1 MSHRSGWHAVP
12 EAAAVLGAM
21 APRPADLPAVG
32 PLWRYGT
39 TLPGAAL
46 AAARRSPHG
55 PVLVD
60 HQGPLDGEGLAREV
74 EVAAAR
80 LTGELHAARAARGAA
95 GGEPAPRIAVHARD
109 HRGQVATVIAAGA
122 LGVDVVLIGPSV
134 GTTRLRS
141 ILGRTRPDVVVH
153 DDATAAGLAAALD
166 PGTRQYDCSP
176 RPDPAA
182 VREEPSGGPAHPA
195 DRWRRRRVGTLHLLS
210 SGTTHTPHATARPGV
225 RRGQLGT
232 VLSLLAALGLRRGEP
247 VLVTAPLSHGHGL
260 SVFSAALVIGAPVLL
275 GHGQSAERLAE
286 LINTHGVGAVLGV
299 PAQLQ
304 ALVQV
309 LETHS
314 PRPPLR
320 RIAAGS
326 APLSIDLA
334 ARIEALYPGALVD
347 FFGTSET
354 GTATIATAADLR
366 DAPGTVGRPATGVC
380 LRIRDD
386 DGTDVPDGVTG
397 RLWLRSP
404 WRAADTQRGFVATG
418 DVGHLD
424 AKGRLFLAGRADD
437 IVVVG
442 GHNVHLGE
450 VRDWFL
456 RQHEVS
462 DAVVHAVPD
471 ECLGQVLRVEVSG
484 VGVDDEVLLGRAR
497 AELGSARAPRR
508 VDTVGAGQAHTTPGH
523 RGLGPSPHEGK
534 SRVSQTD
541 VPTIVRNDAVGQ
553 YEIWVGGTRA
563 GIAAFHTEAAGTGF
577 SHTLVDDEFAGQGL
591 GSALARGAL
600 DDTVARGE
608 TIVPY
613 CPFIAA
619 YLRRH
624 HDYDDSVHWPDPA
637 QGR

>member
-60 HQGPLDGEGLAREV
+60 HRGLLDGEGLAREV

-80 LTGELHAARAARGAA
+80 LTGELRVARADRGAA

-166 PGTRQYDCSP
+166 PGTRHYDCSP

-182 VREEPSGGPAHPA
+182 VGGDPSGGPARPA

-225 RRGQLGT
+225 RRAQLAT

-260 SVFSAALVIGAPVLL
+260 SVFSAALVIGAPVVL
-275 GHGQSAERLAE
+275 GHGQAPERWAE
-286 LINTHGVGAVLGV
+286 LIDTHRIGAVLGV
-299 PAQLQ
+299 PAQLLG
-304 ALVQV
+304 LVDV
-309 LETHS
+309 LETYS

-326 APLSIDLA
+326 APLPVDLA
-334 ARIEALYPGALVD
+334 TRIEALYPGALVD

-366 DAPGTVGRPATGVC
+366 AAPGTVGRPATGVR

-386 DGTDVPDGVTG
+386 GADVPDGVTG

-404 WRAADTQRGFVATG
+404 WRAADTPGGFVATG

-424 AKGRLFLAGRADD
+424 GTGRLFLAGRADD
-437 IVVVG
+437 VVVVG

-471 ECLGQVLRVEVSG
+471 ERLGQVLHVEVSG
-484 VGVDDEVLLGRAR
+484 VDIDDAALLGRAR
-497 AELGSARAPRR
+497 DELGSARAPRR

-523 RGLGPSPHEGK
+523 RGPGPSRHEGK
-534 SRVSQTD
+534 SRVSQTE
-541 VPTIVRNDAVGQ
+541 VPTIVRNDAEGQ

-563 GIAAFHTEAAGTGF
+563 GIAAFHTEAAGTAF
-577 SHTLVDDEFAGQGL
+577 SHTVVDDEFAGQGL

-613 CPFIAA
+613 CPFIVA

-624 HDYDDSVHWPDPA
+624 HDYDDSVHWPDPD

>member
-1 MSHRSGWHAVP
+1 VSHRSGWHAIT
-12 EAAAVLGAM
+12 EGAAVLAAM
-21 APRPADLPAVG
+21 APRPTDLPAVG
-32 PLWRYGT
+32 PLWRHGT

-60 HQGPLDGEGLAREV
+60 HLGPLDGEGLARAV
-74 EVAAAR
+74 DVAAAR
-80 LTGELHAARAARGAA
+80 LTIELRAVRAARGAA
-95 GGEPAPRIAVHARD
+95 GGEPRPRIALHARD
-109 HRGQVATVIAAGA
+109 HRGQVATMVAAGA
-122 LGVDVVLIGPSV
+122 LGVDVVLVGPSV
-134 GTTRLRS
+134 GTDALRS
-141 ILGRTRPDVVVH
+141 ILARARPDLVVH
-153 DDATAAGLAAALD
+153 DDATAARLASALY
-166 PGTRQYDCSP
+166 PGTQLHDCSP
-176 RPDPAA
+176 RPDPA
-182 VREEPSGGPAHPA
+182 RTLGMPAHLA
-195 DRWRRRRVGTLHLLS
+195 DRWRRRRVGTLHLLT

-225 RRGQLGT
+225 RRAQLAT

-260 SVFSAALVIGAPVLL
+260 SVFSAALVIGAPVVL
-275 GHGQSAERLAE
+275 GHGQNPERWAE
-286 LINTHGVGAVLGV
+286 LIHTHRVGAVLGV
-299 PAQLQ
+299 PAQL
-304 ALVQV
+304 LGLTQV
-309 LETHS
+309 LEAS
-314 PRPPLR
+314 AARPPLR

-326 APLSIDLA
+326 APLPVDLA

-366 DAPGTVGRPATGVC
+366 DAPGTVGRPATGVR

-386 DGTDVPDGVTG
+386 DGADVPDGVTG

-404 WRAADTQRGFVATG
+404 WRAADTPGGFVASG
-418 DVGHLD
+418 DIGHLD
-424 AKGRLFLAGRADD
+424 PQGRLFLAGRVDD
-437 IVVVG
+437 VVVVG

-471 ECLGQVLRVEVSG
+471 ERLGCVLHVEVDG
-484 VGVDDEVLLGRAR
+484 VGIDDASLLERAR
-497 AELGSARAPRR
+497 DELGSARAPRR

-523 RGLGPSPHEGK
+523 RGPGPSRHEGK
-534 SRVSQTD
+534 PRVSQTE
-541 VPTIVRNDAVGQ
+541 VPTIVRNDAEGQ
-553 YEIWVGGTRA
+553 YEIWVGGKRA
-563 GIAAFHTEAAGTGF
+563 GIAAFHSEAAGTAF
-577 SHTLVDDEFAGQGL
+577 SHTVVDDEFAGQGL

-613 CPFIAA
+613 CPFIVA

-624 HDYDDSVHWPDPA
+624 HDYDDSVQWPDPD

>member
-1 MSHRSGWHAVP
+1 M
-12 EAAAVLGAM
+12 LGAM

-60 HQGPLDGEGLAREV
+60 QLGPLDGEGLARAV
-74 EVAAAR
+74 DVAAAR
-80 LTGELHAARAARGAA
+80 LTGELRAARDSRAAPAARPARGAA
-95 GGEPAPRIAVHARD
+95 GGEPSPRIAVHARD

-134 GTTRLRS
+134 GTARLRS
-141 ILGRTRPDVVVH
+141 ILGRARPDVVVH
-153 DDATAAGLAAALD
+153 DDATGAGLAAAVG
-166 PGTRQYDCSP
+166 PGIRHYDCSP
-176 RPDPAA
+176 RTDPAA
-182 VREEPSGGPAHPA
+182 VRGEPSEGPARPA
-195 DRWRRRRVGTLHLLS
+195 DPWRRRRVGTLHLLT

-225 RRGQLGT
+225 RRAQLAT

-260 SVFSAALVIGAPVLL
+260 SVFSAALVIGAPVVL
-275 GHGQSAERLAE
+275 GHGQNPERWAE
-286 LINTHGVGAVLGV
+286 LIHTHRVGAVLGV
-299 PAQLQ
+299 PAQL
-304 ALVQV
+304 LGLTQV
-309 LETHS
+309 LEAS
-314 PRPPLR
+314 AARPPLR

-326 APLSIDLA
+326 APLPVDLA

-366 DAPGTVGRPATGVC
+366 DAPGTVGRPATGVR

-386 DGTDVPDGVTG
+386 DGADVPDSVTG

-404 WRAADTQRGFVATG
+404 WRAADTPGGFVASG
-418 DVGHLD
+418 DIGHLD
-424 AKGRLFLAGRADD
+424 PQGRLFLAGRVDD
-437 IVVVG
+437 VVVVG

-471 ECLGQVLRVEVSG
+471 ERLGCVLHVEVDG
-484 VGVDDEVLLGRAR
+484 VSIDDASLLERAR
-497 AELGSARAPRR
+497 DELGSARAPRR
-508 VDTVGAGQAHTTPGH
+508 VDTVGAGQALTTPGQ
-523 RGLGPSPHEGK
+523 RGPGPSRHEGK
-534 SRVSQTD
+534 SRVSQTE
-541 VPTIVRNDAVGQ
+541 VPTIVRNDAEGQ

-563 GIAAFHTEAAGTGF
+563 GIAAFHTEAAGTAF
-577 SHTLVDDEFAGQGL
+577 SHTVVDDEFAGQGL

-613 CPFIAA
+613 CPFIVA

-624 HDYDDSVHWPDPA
+624 HDYDDAVQWPDPD